1 MGGNTPDLRG
11 YFLRGNGGNS
21 AGLGVH
27 QGDTL
32 KAPNEVSGK
41 FGWPEGMNGH
51 YYCEGAFTMT
61 DIRSGVNWK
70 GSSNDYTHPRAVELR
85 LAGAWPQNSLGNET
99 RPINKAVR
107 YLIRARP

>member
-1 MGGNTPDLRG
+1 MPDLRG

-32 KAPNEVSGK
+32 KAPNEVSGT
-41 FGWPEGMNGH
+41 FGWGDGGMGSNPSAT
-51 YYCEGAFTMT
+51 GAFSFTNVKH
-61 DIRSGVNWK
+61 GNNWK
-70 GSSNDYTHPRAVELR
+70 GSDGSYTHARTVELR
-85 LAGAWPQNSLGNET
+85 LAGAWPKNFIGNET
-99 RPINKAVR
+99 RPINKSVR